1 MWTRRIACILATAL
15 ALTLAACAS
24 SIDSPSRK
32 PEGQA
37 VMNAQQ
43 IKQAL
48 VGNWVSIAPEVR
60 PSASKN
66 PDGTLKPFYLKR
78 EFKYLAGDR
87 FELNIVN
94 SADPNGAVPIAR
106 ISLRGHMM
114 WRGPHP
120 IAAGAQKVDF
130 VADEGYEVTPLIQGF
145 ADLLNQVAANGYAKW
160 QVNGTQS
167 VFGKAFVPFGL
178 SEGKNF
184 MEFDLVYLSHDM
196 LFWGAR
202 NVDGRGF
209 DKEENRPT
217 NLQIPLARMQAGESR

>member
-1 MWTRRIACILATAL
+1 MWTRRIACILAAAL

-94 SADPNGAVPIAR
+94 SADPNGAVPIVR

>member
-1 MWTRRIACILATAL
+1 MWTRPIPRLLALVL

-24 SIDSPSRK
+24 TIESPSHK
-32 PEGQA
+32 PEGQT
-37 VMNAQQ
+37 VMNVEQ

-48 VGNWVSIAPEVR
+48 VGDWVSIAPEVR
-60 PSASKN
+60 PSANKN

-78 EFKYLAGDR
+78 EFKYLAEDR
-87 FELNIVN
+87 FELNILN

-106 ISLRGHMM
+106 IAIRGHMI
-114 WRGPHP
+114 WRGSHL

-145 ADLLNQVAANGYAKW
+145 ADLLNQVAASGYRKW
-160 QVNGTQS
+160 QVNDTQS
-167 VFGKAFVPFGL
+167 VFGKGFLPFAL
-178 SEGKNF
+178 TEGKNF

-217 NLQIPLARMQAGESR
+217 NLQIPLARK